1 MNLNTVED
9 SSQLP
14 RYRRAFETILSEI
27 QSVPEKDFVA
37 ITLDIPAAVFTVLGA
52 WPEILAL
59 RPQFVQYLPS
69 FDMVKFDKME
79 TYTLALM
86 RANTEYKTATEPPAA
101 LTALA
106 NSATETRRVLL
117 ADVNSLISRG
127 LLSDSVLDS
136 LQGVNGYKNVVVDI
150 TTLAEIL
157 KKNAEKIADRTSVKP
172 DEIYAAENLAD
183 QLGTAIGLREQ
194 APQVI
199 AEAVRNR
206 NAAFTLF
213 IDTYEEIRTAI
224 GYLRHKEGDADT
236 ITPTLYT
243 GRGPSKKKPAEDNS
257 GKPETPPVVTQPT
270 NPTPDTNAPAA
281 HAVAASANGP
291 FMQ

>member
-1 MNLNTVED
+1 M
-9 SSQLP
+9 
-14 RYRRAFETILSEI
+14 
-27 QSVPEKDFVA
+27 
-37 ITLDIPAAVFTVLGA
+37 
-52 WPEILAL
+52 
-59 RPQFVQYLPS
+59 
-69 FDMVKFDKME
+69 
-79 TYTLALM
+79 
-86 RANTEYKTATEPPAA
+86 
-101 LTALA
+101 
-106 NSATETRRVLL
+106 
-117 ADVNSLISRG
+117 
-127 LLSDSVLDS
+127 
-136 LQGVNGYKNVVVDI
+136 VDI

-172 DEIYAAENLAD
+172 EEIYAAENLAD

-213 IDTYEEIRTAI
+213 IKTYEEIRAAV
-224 GYLRHKEGDADT
+224 GYLRRQEGDADT

-270 NPTPDTNAPAA
+270 NPTPGTNTPAA
-281 HAVAASANGP
+281 QPAAASAHGP
-291 FMQ
+291 YMQ